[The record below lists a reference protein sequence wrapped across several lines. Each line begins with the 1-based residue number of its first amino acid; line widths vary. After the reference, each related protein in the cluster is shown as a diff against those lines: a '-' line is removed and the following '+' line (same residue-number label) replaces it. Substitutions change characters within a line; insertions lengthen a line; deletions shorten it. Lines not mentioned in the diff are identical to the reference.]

1 MHITVTRSLYLRR
14 SGPLPTGSAAAAL
27 QSSARDPRER
37 PPPPRAQNRHH
48 SPSTL
53 HAKISFSSDARHTA
67 PWPGRGEGA
76 RALRHP
82 SAGSPLGG
90 AEAVRVGADPPPRV
104 GAHLLEAELR
114 LPPQFARREGRVRVH
129 DRDVA
134 RPARRNLVRE
144 VVPAGGGEGP
154 HHVEHR
160 VSDAR
165 AEVVRD
171 AAAALLQPEQG
182 GGVPLGQVDH
192 VDVVPHAGA
201 VLGRVVRAVDGEVR
215 PLPDRDLLDVGHQVV
230 WDPLRRLAD
239 LARAVGADRVEVAEQ
254 DHVPALV
261 RLVEVLQD
269 VLDEELRA
277 SVRVG
282 RARGEVLG
290 DGHRRGV
297 AVHSRGGGED
307 DALAVALLHRLD
319 QVERACNV
327 ILVVEDRLRHAL
339 ADSLE
344 PSEVNHRVKLCA
356 LVLCAFE
363 ERVELFRLEQVD
375 FHKL

>member
-14 SGPLPTGSAAAAL
+14 SAAAAL

-37 PPPPRAQNRHH
+37 PPPPRAPQNRHH

-67 PWPGRGEGA
+67 LSWPGRGEGA

-114 LPPQFARREGRVRVH
+114 LPPHLLLRLARLAVA
-129 DRDVA
+129 DRHVA
-134 RPARRNLVRE
+134 RPPVREHVLERLAARELVRRE
-144 VVPAGGGEGP
+144 
-154 HHVEHR
+154 HLEHR
-160 VSDAR
+160 VPRPR
-165 AEVVRD
+165 AKVVHHAPRVGRH
-171 AAAALLQPEQG
+171 LLERRQ
-182 GGVPLGQVDH
+182 VTLGQVDH

>member
-14 SGPLPTGSAAAAL
+14 SAAAAL

-37 PPPPRAQNRHH
+37 PPPPRAPQNRHH

-67 PWPGRGEGA
+67 LSWPGRGEGA

-114 LPPQFARREGRVRVH
+114 LPPQLARREGRVRVH

-192 VDVVPHAGA
+192 VDVVPHASA
-201 VLGRVVRAVDGEVR
+201 VGRRVIVTEDGEAR
-215 PLPDRDLLDVGHQVV
+215 PLADGDLLQEGHQVV
-230 WDPLRRLAD
+230 RDALRVLAD
-239 LARAVGADRVEVAEQ
+239 AAGRVGADGVEVAKQGDVELRVGGGDVAQ
-254 DHVPALV
+254 DL
-261 RLVEVLQD
+261 
-269 VLDEELRA
+269 LDEEL
-277 SVRVG
+277 
-282 RARGEVLG
+282 
-290 DGHRRGV
+290 
-297 AVHSRGGGED
+297 
-307 DALAVALLHRLD
+307 
-319 QVERACNV
+319 
-327 ILVVEDRLRHAL
+327 
-339 ADSLE
+339 
-344 PSEVNHRVKLCA
+344 
-356 LVLCAFE
+356 
-363 ERVELFRLEQVD
+363 
-375 FHKL
+375 

>member
-114 LPPQFARREGRVRVH
+114 LPPHLLLRLARLAVA
-129 DRDVA
+129 DRHVA
-134 RPARRNLVRE
+134 RPPVREHVLERLAARELVRRE
-144 VVPAGGGEGP
+144 
-154 HHVEHR
+154 HLQHR
-160 VSDAR
+160 VPRPR
-165 AEVVRD
+165 AKVVHHAPRVGRH
-171 AAAALLQPEQG
+171 LLERRQ
-182 GGVPLGQVDH
+182 VTLGQVDH

-201 VLGRVVRAVDGEVR
+201 VGRRVIVTEDGEAR
-215 PLPDRDLLDVGHQVV
+215 PLADGDLLQEGHQVV
-230 WDPLRRLAD
+230 RDALRVLAD
-239 LARAVGADRVEVAEQ
+239 AAGRVCADGVEVAKQGDVELRVGGGDVAQ
-254 DHVPALV
+254 DL
-261 RLVEVLQD
+261 
-269 VLDEELRA
+269 LDEEL
-277 SVRVG
+277 
-282 RARGEVLG
+282 
-290 DGHRRGV
+290 
-297 AVHSRGGGED
+297 
-307 DALAVALLHRLD
+307 
-319 QVERACNV
+319 
-327 ILVVEDRLRHAL
+327 
-339 ADSLE
+339 
-344 PSEVNHRVKLCA
+344 
-356 LVLCAFE
+356 
-363 ERVELFRLEQVD
+363 
-375 FHKL
+375 